1 MIYNIFN
8 YPGFLPYNEE
18 RKYVRRIGQAK
29 TDKELEHILREIKE
43 KSNAYIT
50 DLEQVKLEIKL
61 NKLLEPLV
69 KDAKKPSRRS

>member
-18 RKYVRRIGQAK
+18 REYVRRIEEAK
-29 TDKELEHILREIKE
+29 TDDELEHILREMKE

-50 DLEQVKLEIKL
+50 DIEQVKLDIKL

-69 KDAKKPSRRS
+69 EDAKNSSRRS